1 MKTDFAC
8 MPHLL
13 ASRHA
18 AHLLA
23 FDDAD
28 QRDAGYRPGNRALVA
43 KLVALIEICMQS
55 SRSRTVRVAQ
65 GWWARAPHLRRHD
78 CPRFRSKTDVTQERV
93 DFFVSCLPWMVGA
106 PREVSGGGVH
116 VFFKSTE
123 LSRAM
128 FPTKSK
134 APNIDIITVTRT
146 GTGHNVNVA
155 PSGNK
160 RRVVGFSI
168 FHAAPPPI
176 PDKLVRLLE
185 EACIQLKA
193 ELQAAKAAK
202 HATDATGKECT
213 GVKRKSPSA
222 INMARPVD
230 RQHDRDDEGWLSRAG
245 LALGAK
251 LFSLV
256 GLDDCMP
263 ARFHIGPNSPM
274 KALTSAR

>member
-1 MKTDFAC
+1 
-8 MPHLL
+8 
-13 ASRHA
+13 
-18 AHLLA
+18 
-23 FDDAD
+23 
-28 QRDAGYRPGNRALVA
+28 
-43 KLVALIEICMQS
+43 
-55 SRSRTVRVAQ
+55 
-65 GWWARAPHLRRHD
+65 
-78 CPRFRSKTDVTQERV
+78 V

-263 ARFHIGPNSPM
+263 ARFHLGPNSPM